1 MKGTSRSVKRNA
13 NVVCLFLLPF
23 LPLSHSTTI
32 FTLTSQQNATTTM
45 KSLLILDGKLISF
58 FCTFKGYMFSLSYC
72 YIIILPYLYLTA
84 ILSYCY
90 YILIVFFEL
99 SLKLSIL
106 SIFADGCSSKTYV
119 SPLSH
124 GVWHRG
130 GAQKGLVAKINSSL
144 HEQR

>member
-1 MKGTSRSVKRNA
+1 MKCAFRSVKQNA
-13 NVVCLFLLPF
+13 NVVCLFLLSF

-72 YIIILPYLYLTA
+72 YIILPYLYLIA
-84 ILSYCY
+84 ILSY
-90 YILIVFFEL
+90 LIATTFLFFE
-99 SLKLSIL
+99 SNLKLSIL

-119 SPLSH
+119 SPFSH

-144 HEQR
+144 HEQG

>member
-1 MKGTSRSVKRNA
+1 MKCAFRSVKQNA
-13 NVVCLFLLPF
+13 NVVCLFLLSF

-72 YIIILPYLYLTA
+72 YIILPYLYLIA
-84 ILSYCY
+84 ILSY
-90 YILIVFFEL
+90 LIATTFLFFE
-99 SLKLSIL
+99 SNLKL

-119 SPLSH
+119 SPFSH

-144 HEQR
+144 HEQG